1 LNASTD
7 AELDAAFAVLVRQR
21 AVAVLVAADPFF
33 DTRRDQ
39 IIKQRSQR
47 RQGIAGYTSRV
58 HDGKGRTELSQSDI
72 LQSGPG

>member
-47 RQGIAGYTSRV
+47 RQGIAAIR
-58 HDGKGRTELSQSDI
+58 
-72 LQSGPG
+72 